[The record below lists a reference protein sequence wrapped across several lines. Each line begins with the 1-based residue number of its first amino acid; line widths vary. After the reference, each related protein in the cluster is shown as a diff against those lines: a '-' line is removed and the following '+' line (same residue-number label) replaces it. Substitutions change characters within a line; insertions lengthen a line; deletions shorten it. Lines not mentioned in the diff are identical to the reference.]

1 MVQVE
6 DLKCPGCGGGVGFG
20 QKECNYCHRPIYISM
35 FNSVFNMKMSEL
47 KNNIVDNPENESA
60 NFQIAM
66 GLLLSDRLY
75 DNALPYFEKAIAS
88 RDNTEALF
96 YAAVCQLKGLIAFRA
111 PRANIDKAVGYLN
124 AALRREPKGIYHY
137 FLAYIKYDYFERKYL
152 NITPNWEE
160 HKNEAMIAG
169 VSSADIEQ
177 LFEML
182 QVEMP
187 ECLVLK

>member
-1 MVQVE
+1 MAQVE
-6 DLKCPGCGGGVGFG
+6 DLKCPGCGGGVGVG

-35 FNSVFNMKMSEL
+35 FNSVFNMKMPEL
-47 KNNIVDNPENESA
+47 RDNLTENPDNEGA

-66 GLLLSDRLY
+66 GLLINDRLY

-88 RDNTEALF
+88 RDNIEALF

-124 AALRREPKGIYHY
+124 AALRREPMGIYHY
-137 FLAYIKYDYFERKYL
+137 FLAYIKYDYFERKSF
-152 NITPNWEE
+152 IISPNWEE

-169 VSSADIEQ
+169 VSSADIAQ
-177 LFEML
+177 LAETL
-182 QVEMP
+182 QVEIP
-187 ECLVLK
+187 ECLNI